1 MKRIA
6 QLTLLVALCA
16 PLQVAHAQSYRQAV
30 AQLESRFARSD
41 KNNDG
46 KLTKKEA
53 QDGGMSRVVANFEQ
67 VDTDRDGFVTLDQL
81 RAMLAQRYQ

>member
-6 QLTLLVALCA
+6 QVAVLA
-16 PLQVAHAQSYRQAV
+16 AVFALPQIAQAQSYRQAL
-30 AQLESRFARSD
+30 AQLEARFARSD

-53 QDGGMSRVVANFEQ
+53 SDGGMTRVVANFEQ